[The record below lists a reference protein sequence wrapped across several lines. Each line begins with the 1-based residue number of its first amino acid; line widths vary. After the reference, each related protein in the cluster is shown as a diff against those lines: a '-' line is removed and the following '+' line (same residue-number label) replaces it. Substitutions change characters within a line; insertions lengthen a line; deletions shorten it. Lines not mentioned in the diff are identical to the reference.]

1 MWSNV
6 TLVIAIQRPEFFVMW
21 RECQSSKNLTAPSNQ
36 LKQEFFWKNFL
47 NSGSKLPG
55 SFWSFFVLIT
65 RKKNIYSLPRIIR
78 SMAWNFHLIIC
89 VSPKWFFSM
98 NNESAPLQY
107 THDFTVPRLAPV
119 FLLKPISKEI
129 KPKRKVSKPKAE
141 KEEKELPE
149 FYNKPIYRSKKYDLL

>member
-1 MWSNV
+1 
-6 TLVIAIQRPEFFVMW
+6 
-21 RECQSSKNLTAPSNQ
+21 
-36 LKQEFFWKNFL
+36 
-47 NSGSKLPG
+47 
-55 SFWSFFVLIT
+55 
-65 RKKNIYSLPRIIR
+65 
-78 SMAWNFHLIIC
+78 
-89 VSPKWFFSM
+89 M

-119 FLLKPISKEI
+119 LLLKPISKEI